1 MSDEPSA
8 KIPPPGSPVPGA
20 PGPAAASADAPGLGQ
35 TGPKQKRNEPRRV
48 ERLSGAHL
56 EISIGE
62 PLSLDFPTQG
72 KKYAGKV
79 VGYEPYAFIAV
90 MARLPK
96 EVLDHTVGGAGI
108 VAHHVVDGVVFGFR
122 VELLNRITNPAP
134 ILFLSFPE
142 TVDRIALRH
151 DPRLNVNLPGKING
165 KYGEQAVLVQD
176 LTLTGC
182 QLSARVDLKTPLRE
196 AQVNDRLMLQC
207 EMGGNLRIVE
217 PIELRRVVT
226 EKGLLRLG
234 AQFVELSPGAQEQL
248 QAYLGDL
255 MRFME
260 H

>member
-8 KIPPPGSPVPGA
+8 KIPPPGAAA
-20 PGPAAASADAPGLGQ
+20 PGTAQAA
-35 TGPKQKRNEPRRV
+35 PKLKRNEPRRL

-56 EISIGE
+56 EVQIGE

-108 VAHHVVDGVVFGFR
+108 VAHHVVNGMVYGFR

-134 ILFLSFPE
+134 ILFLSFPD
-142 TVDRIALRH
+142 TVDRIALRT
-151 DPRLNVNLPGKING
+151 DPRLNVNLPGTING

-182 QLSARVDLKTPLRE
+182 QVTARIDLKTPLRE
-196 AQVNDRLMLQC
+196 AQVGDRLMLQC
-207 EMGGNLRIVE
+207 EMGGSRRIAE
-217 PIELRRVVT
+217 PIELRRVVN

-234 AQFVELSPGAQEQL
+234 AQFVDLSPGAQEQL

-255 MRFME
+255 MRFLE

>member
-8 KIPPPGSPVPGA
+8 KTPPPGAPVPGT
-20 PGPAAASADAPGLGQ
+20 PGPGSASADAPGASQQASVPPGPDQ
-35 TGPKQKRNEPRRV
+35 TGPKQKRNEPRRL

-90 MARLPK
+90 MVRLPK

-108 VAHHVVDGVVFGFR
+108 VAHHVVNGVVFGFR

-176 LTLTGC
+176 LTLTGSC
-182 QLSARVDLKTPLRE
+182 CNARWAATC
-196 AQVNDRLMLQC
+196 A
-207 EMGGNLRIVE
+207 
-217 PIELRRVVT
+217 
-226 EKGLLRLG
+226 
-234 AQFVELSPGAQEQL
+234 SPSPSSCA
-248 QAYLGDL
+248 AW
-255 MRFME
+255 
-260 H
+260 